1 MQHVPRSAAILL
13 LSSLVV
19 VLVAC
24 GQGTVPPNS
33 VTKVTVSPAT
43 LQLSVGGSGT
53 LTATVTTNGTADLG
67 VTWSS
72 ADAAIASVNASGV
85 VTGVAAGSTTITAT
99 SKHDTSKKG
108 TAQVT
113 VTGGST
119 GEAPFLWS
127 VSFGSDEDDGANGIA
142 VDSLGNVILAGR
154 TDGALDGVNLGGQDA
169 FVGKFTSDGSEIWLV
184 QFGTGGDDSVAAVVV
199 DGNDDIYVVGE
210 TSGDLGGP
218 NAGLSDAFLRKYTA
232 DGDVVWTEQFG
243 TDASDWGSD
252 IAVDGDG
259 NVFVNGTTFAT
270 TSSSG
275 FVRKYQQ
282 ASDGLSVTEEWTTP
296 FERGVR
302 QITVLEDGSVV
313 GIGSAWYEIKVEEA
327 YVFKLDTDGDLVW
340 ESEFGTG
347 QRSLDNNSYRE
358 EVPETRR
365 PVELWEALRGYSERA
380 IDVAVDAAGN
390 VFITGF
396 AGGVPISARY
406 GIEMTEPFVA
416 KLAPDGTEVWAVLLE
431 HDWDPAAYGIALDS
445 NGDVV
450 VVGTTL
456 LSFGRRSPPGT
467 EVLAWKLSP
476 QGDVLWKDVFG
487 TGGEDSPAEVAV
499 ATDGSIYLTSYQ
511 CGELGLSNSEG
522 SDVFL
527 RKYGP

>member
-1 MQHVPRSAAILL
+1 MNINRGGRWAALTGLL
-13 LSSLVV
+13 VL

-24 GQGTVPPNS
+24 GQGTAPPNS

-43 LQLSVGGSGT
+43 LQLSVGGTGT

-72 ADAAIASVNASGV
+72 ADTGVATVNASGV

-99 SKHDTSKKG
+99 SKHDASKKG

-119 GEAPFLWS
+119 GEAPFLWN
-127 VSFGSDEDDGANGIA
+127 VSFGSDEDDAANGIA

-154 TDGALDGVNLGGQDA
+154 TYGELDGVNLGGQDA
-169 FVGKFTSDGSEIWLV
+169 FVGKFTSDGTEIWLV
-184 QFGTGGDDSVAAVVV
+184 QFGTGEDDRLTSVVV
-199 DGNDDIYVVGE
+199 DGNDDIYVAGE
-210 TSGDLGGP
+210 TLGDLGGP
-218 NAGLSDAFLRKYTA
+218 NAGRSDAFLRKYTA

-243 TDASDWGSD
+243 TDASERGDD

-259 NVFVNGTTFAT
+259 NVFVNGMSWITG
-270 TSSSG
+270 SSSG

-282 ASDGLSVTEEWTTP
+282 ASDGLSVAEQWTTT
-296 FERGVR
+296 FEWGVR
-302 QITVLEDGSVV
+302 QIAVLEDGNVV
-313 GIGSAWYEIKVEEA
+313 GIGSAWNEDMRDEA
-327 YVFKLDTDGDLVW
+327 YVFKLDADGDLVW

-347 QRSLDNNSYRE
+347 RWFNSSKDRD
-358 EVPETRR
+358 EVPVTRR

-380 IDVAVDAAGN
+380 IGLAVDAAGN

-396 AGGVPISARY
+396 AGAVPITARY
-406 GIEMTEPFVA
+406 GVEMAEPFVA
-416 KLAPDGTEVWAVLLE
+416 KLTPDGTEEWAVLLE
-431 HDWDPAAYGIALDS
+431 HDWDPAAFGVVLDS
-445 NGDVV
+445 NGNVF

-456 LSFGRRSPPGT
+456 MSYGPRSPPGT

-487 TGGEDSPAEVAV
+487 TSGEDVPTEVAA
-499 ATDGSIYLTSYQ
+499 ATDGSVYLTGYQ
-511 CGELGLSNSEG
+511 FGELGLSNPAG